1 MAVIATEHF
10 SSKRRDNQVRGRAG
24 RQGEKWNYRVLCF
37 IGR

>member
-10 SSKRRDNQVRGRAG
+10 SSKRIDNQVREGLDVR
-24 RQGEKWNYRVLCF
+24 GEWNYRVLCF